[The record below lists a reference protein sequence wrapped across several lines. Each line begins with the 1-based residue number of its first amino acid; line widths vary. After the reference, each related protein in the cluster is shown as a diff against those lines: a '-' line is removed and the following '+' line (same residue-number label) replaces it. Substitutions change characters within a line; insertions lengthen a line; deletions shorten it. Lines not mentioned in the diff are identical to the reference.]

1 MKKIIESIR
10 HKPITVGLF
19 SRPGFGK
26 TTLLI
31 QMADMLTAKGE
42 KACII
47 SLEIGEM
54 VIRKKCA
61 RLNTDEN
68 KFTINDSVDQSFND
82 IRAFVSKQSNISV
95 IAIDYIQLMK
105 TESASLINK
114 LASEFNVP
122 AIDYIQLMKSESSSR
137 INELASEFNVP
148 VIYCSQLSRELSTH
162 PLWRP
167 TLQDVKNISTTYG
180 GCVILPPT
188 DLFISLWRPINIYHD
203 YDDYDNG
210 GLFPEMIISILRST
224 VSDISEGYI
233 VNALFDK
240 KTASLMFED

>member
-10 HKPITVGLF
+10 HKPVTVGLF

-31 QMADMLTAKGE
+31 KMADMLTAKGE

-47 SLEIGEM
+47 SLEMGEM

-68 KFTINDSVDQSFND
+68 KFIINDNIKLLFSDCIDEIKDF
-82 IRAFVSKQSNISV
+82 ISKQANIGV

-122 AIDYIQLMKSESSSR
+122 
-137 INELASEFNVP
+137 
-148 VIYCSQLSRELSTH
+148 VIYCSQLSRELSIH

-167 TLQDVKNISTTYG
+167 TLQDVKNISTRMGY
-180 GCVILPPT
+180 VLLPPT

-224 VSDISEGYI
+224 VSGIPERYI
-233 VNALFDK
+233 VNARFDK
-240 KTASLMFED
+240 ETASLMFED

>member
-1 MKKIIESIR
+1 MGGIYIMKKIIESIR
-10 HKPITVGLF
+10 HKPVTVGLF

-31 QMADMLTAKGE
+31 KMADMLTAKGE

-47 SLEIGEM
+47 SLEMGEM
-54 VIRKKCA
+54 YIRKRCA
-61 RLNTDEN
+61 MMNIDEN

-95 IAIDYIQLMK
+95 I
-105 TESASLINK
+105 
-114 LASEFNVP
+114 

-188 DLFISLWRPINIYHD
+188 DLFISLWRPINIY
-203 YDDYDNG
+203 DDY

-224 VSDISEGYI
+224 VSGIPEGSI

>member
-1 MKKIIESIR
+1 
-10 HKPITVGLF
+10 
-19 SRPGFGK
+19 
-26 TTLLI
+26 
-31 QMADMLTAKGE
+31 MADMLTAKGE

-47 SLEIGEM
+47 SLEMGEM
-54 VIRKKCA
+54 YIRKRCA
-61 RLNTDEN
+61 MMNIDEN

-82 IRAFVSKQSNISV
+82 IRAFVSKQTNISV

-105 TESASLINK
+105 TESA
-114 LASEFNVP
+114 
-122 AIDYIQLMKSESSSR
+122 SR

-148 VIYCSQLSRELSTH
+148 VIYCSQLSRELSIH

-167 TLQDVKNISTTYG
+167 TLQDVKNISKTYG

-188 DLFISLWRPINIYHD
+188 DLFISLWRPINIY
-203 YDDYDNG
+203 DDY

-240 KTASLMFED
+240 ETASLMFED